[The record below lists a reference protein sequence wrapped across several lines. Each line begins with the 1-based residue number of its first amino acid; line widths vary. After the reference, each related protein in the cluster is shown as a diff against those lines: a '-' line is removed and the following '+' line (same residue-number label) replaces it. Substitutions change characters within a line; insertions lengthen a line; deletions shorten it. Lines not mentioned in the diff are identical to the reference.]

1 MQQGIKELEDL
12 EVLLEKGKEKMMAHM
27 EELFTTPGIL
37 KRWAKEGKLYCE
49 ETITY
54 VNVQVEVIKR
64 VFVQLADTKKKVE

>member
-1 MQQGIKELEDL
+1 
-12 EVLLEKGKEKMMAHM
+12 MMAHM